1 MRDFLLSLTVD
12 FPDDLELG
20 PYSPA
25 LLDELMRGAKAAGFR
40 RVNWLDYGSAVDP
53 GHPLF
58 EPILA
63 QRAFGPGSLAAIG
76 EPLPAAVAA
85 AHRHGIELIA
95 VMKPYAGASIIT
107 RPDGAPNAA
116 GDGRLH
122 RIGGY
127 LDDGYR
133 WLHESPE
140 LRIARYPTSR
150 NRADRPLR
158 AADIAALRL
167 TKADDSPTRVDA
179 AHLELWTSP
188 SNWRY
193 RRRDTPLEVREA
205 VVEAPDDV
213 RDYFGRLVTARGAPV
228 RRLTITGPGGAPLQL
243 DEPFVVLTTT
253 FSDGTPDFVTT
264 PRSMI
269 AALGADGR
277 ELPSVVATRSA
288 TAYATRDFRTGGLEY
303 DCGYGPFST
312 ALDADNEAATESWD
326 TPQGGCIAI
335 ALGVNDELS
344 GAPCESLAD
353 VQANWLRWVD
363 WLLAAGVDGIDV
375 RISAHGTHTDE
386 PHAYGF
392 NDEILAAVEDAG
404 DATTVAQYRGD
415 RYTDFLQA
423 ASRRTRAAGRRFLA
437 HLHTEAFRPNPVHG
451 ALMGIPPTIDFQWQ
465 RWLDDGL
472 LDGATLR
479 TSWYESLG
487 PEERDDLPALLASP
501 VVADTIAE
509 AGRHGVPLFLN
520 RYAMDGGIRRE
531 GARLEQYLDDLEFAF
546 RHPALAGFD
555 VYENWAIQQPA
566 ADGSRLEPI
575 GDFLPKIAERARR
588 LGIT

>member
-20 PYSPA
+20 AWSPA
-25 LLDELMRGAKAAGFR
+25 LLDDLMRTLRAAGFR

-53 GHPLF
+53 DHPLY
-58 EPILA
+58 EPILV
-63 QRAFGPGSLAAIG
+63 QRPFGPASLRAIG

-85 AHRHGIELIA
+85 AHRHGLELIA

-107 RPDGAPNAA
+107 RPDGGPDAA
-116 GDGRLH
+116 GGGRLH

-133 WLHESPE
+133 WLQDQPD
-140 LRIARYPTSR
+140 LRIARQPATR
-150 NRADRPLR
+150 NPPDRPIR
-158 AADIAALRL
+158 PADITALRL
-167 TKADDSPTRVDA
+167 TKADDAPTRIDRD
-179 AHLELWTSP
+179 HLQLWTSP
-188 SNWRY
+188 ANWQY
-193 RRRDTPLEVREA
+193 RLRDLPFELHEDVA
-205 VVEAPDDV
+205 PAPDEV
-213 RDYFGRLVTARGAPV
+213 RDYFGRLITARGAPV
-228 RRLTITGPGGAPLQL
+228 RRLTITGPGGAPLAL
-243 DEPFVVLTTT
+243 DEPFVAITTT
-253 FSDGTPDFVTT
+253 FRTGTPDFVTT

-269 AALGADGR
+269 AALDAAGR

-312 ALDADNEAATESWD
+312 ALDADNQARTENWD
-326 TPQGGCIAI
+326 TPQGGCVAI
-335 ALGVNDELS
+335 APGVNDELS

-386 PHAYGF
+386 PHQYGF
-392 NDEILAAVEDAG
+392 NDEILAAVEDAA
-404 DATTVAQYRGD
+404 DATTVAGYRGD
-415 RYTDFLQA
+415 RYTDFLRA
-423 ASRRTRAAGRRFLA
+423 ASRRTRAAGRHFLA

-487 PEERDDLPALLASP
+487 PQERDDLPALLASP
-501 VVADTIAE
+501 VVAGTIDHAR
-509 AGRHGVPLFLN
+509 ARGVPLSLN
-520 RYAMDGGIRRE
+520 RYAMDGGVRRE
-531 GARLEQYLDDLEFAF
+531 GGRLEQYLDDLEYAY

-555 VYENWAIQQPA
+555 VYENWAVQQPST
-566 ADGSRLEPI
+566 DGSRLEAI
-575 GDFLPKIAERARR
+575 GDFLPRIAERARR
-588 LGIT
+588 LGIN

>member
-1 MRDFLLSLTVD
+1 MKDFLLSLTVD

-25 LLDELMRGAKAAGFR
+25 LLDELMASARAAGFR
-40 RVNWLDYGSAVDP
+40 RVNWLDYGSAVDRT
-53 GHPLF
+53 HPLH
-58 EPILA
+58 EPIHE
-63 QRAFGPGSLAAIG
+63 QRPFGPASLAAIG
-76 EPLPAAVAA
+76 EPLPAAVRA
-85 AHRHGIELIA
+85 AHRHRIELIA

-107 RPDGAPNAA
+107 RPDGARDAA
-116 GDGRLH
+116 GGDRLH

-133 WLHESPE
+133 WLQERPE
-140 LRIARYPTSR
+140 LRIARHPGSR
-150 NRADRPLR
+150 NRPDRPLR
-158 AADIAALRL
+158 PADIAALRL
-167 TKADDSPTRVDA
+167 TKADDSPTRIDRD
-179 AHLELWTSP
+179 HLELWTSR
-188 SNWRY
+188 SNWQY
-193 RRRDTPLEVREA
+193 RRRDVPFELREA
-205 VVEAPDDV
+205 VAAAPADV

-228 RRLTITGPGGAPLQL
+228 RTLTITGPGGTPLQV
-243 DEPFVVLTTT
+243 DEPFVVVTTT
-253 FSDGTPDFVTT
+253 FRNGSPDFVTT

-269 AALGADGR
+269 AALDAGGR

-288 TAYATRDFRTGGLEY
+288 TAYATRDFRAGGLEY
-303 DCGYGPFST
+303 DCGYGPFVT
-312 ALDADNEAATESWD
+312 ALDADNQAATGNWD

-344 GAPCESLAD
+344 GAPCESLAG
-353 VQANWLRWVD
+353 VQASWLGWVD

-392 NDEILAAVEDAG
+392 NDEIVAALGGSTDPGA
-404 DATTVAQYRGD
+404 VAAHRGD
-415 RYTDFLQA
+415 RYTDFLRA
-423 ASRRTRAAGRRFLA
+423 AGHRTRAAGRRFLA
-437 HLHTEAFRPNPVHG
+437 HLHTEAFRPDPVHG
-451 ALMGIPPTIDFQWQ
+451 ALMGIPPTIDFQWR
-465 RWLDDGL
+465 RWLDEGL

-487 PEERDDLPALLASP
+487 PAERDDLPALLASP
-501 VVADTIAE
+501 VVAETIAH
-509 AGRHGVPLFLN
+509 AGARNVPLFLN

-531 GARLEQYLDDLEFAF
+531 GERLERYLDDLEYAF

-555 VYENWAIQQPA
+555 VYENWALQQPTR
-566 ADGSRLEPI
+566 DGSRLAPV

-588 LGIT
+588 LGIA